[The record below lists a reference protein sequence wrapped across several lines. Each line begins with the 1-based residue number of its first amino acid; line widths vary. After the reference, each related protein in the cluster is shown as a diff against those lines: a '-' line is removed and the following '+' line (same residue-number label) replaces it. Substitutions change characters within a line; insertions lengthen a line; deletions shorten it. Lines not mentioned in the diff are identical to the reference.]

1 MANLFQIEKYLR
13 KKKIPYK
20 VVDLGGEVFT
30 VDDVKKTGVE
40 EDEIVKTLIVRVERL
55 NKTQFVALAVRGR
68 DRVDFKKVRRLF
80 GNKGELAR
88 SEEVQKIIGVPIG
101 AVCPILLEIPLYF
114 DRKVM
119 SLKHVNMGSGDLT
132 KGLEMDLADLLE
144 VVGKYKVEDLVL
156 DESDAL

>member
-132 KGLEMDLADLLE
+132 KGLEMDISGLLE
-144 VVGKYKVEDLVL
+144 AVGKYQVEDLVI
-156 DESDAL
+156 